1 MCPGERSVHFK
12 EQWRAEAGRG
22 VVLFMFLKQ
31 WVDDLWRH
39 RSKAKRWPIE
49 QLWALSEIG

>member
-1 MCPGERSVHFK
+1 MHFK